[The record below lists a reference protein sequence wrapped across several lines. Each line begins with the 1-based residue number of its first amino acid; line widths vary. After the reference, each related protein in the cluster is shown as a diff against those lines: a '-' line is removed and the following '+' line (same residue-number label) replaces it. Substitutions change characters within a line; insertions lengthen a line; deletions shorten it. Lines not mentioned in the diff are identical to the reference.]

1 MGPLL
6 DVAAG
11 SGRLAHFLNATG
23 TGGAG
28 ATVRACDDGSWA
40 VRRPFPVLQQSHAEA
55 VAAHKPAIVL
65 CAWMPENTDFTAA
78 WRGPGSSV
86 REYIL
91 IGPPDSG
98 LNGLPWETWGN
109 GAMDLGL
116 SGSELAGLNE
126 QDPKTKTLR
135 SFQEGYNAARRGEV
149 PPFVVDGYERH
160 RLDAISNV
168 QIGRRDC
175 SPDACGTSE
184 TISFRRKDK

>member
-1 MGPLL
+1 
-6 DVAAG
+6 
-11 SGRLAHFLNATG
+11 
-23 TGGAG
+23 
-28 ATVRACDDGSWA
+28 
-40 VRRPFPVLQQSHAEA
+40 
-55 VAAHKPAIVL
+55 
-65 CAWMPENTDFTAA
+65 
-78 WRGPGSSV
+78 
-86 REYIL
+86 
-91 IGPPDSG
+91 
-98 LNGLPWETWGN
+98 
-109 GAMDLGL
+109 MDLGL